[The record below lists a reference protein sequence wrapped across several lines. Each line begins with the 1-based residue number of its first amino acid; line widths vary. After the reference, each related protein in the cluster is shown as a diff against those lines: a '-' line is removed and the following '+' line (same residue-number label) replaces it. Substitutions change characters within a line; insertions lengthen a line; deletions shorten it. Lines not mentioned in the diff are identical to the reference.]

1 VSLNSSTVTAQAQY
15 NPGGVLPEVAGQNWM
30 LFGGI
35 LLVLLVLL
43 CVPLLINFGSRTLN
57 RGTQK
62 GRIKFAGQSSSA
74 SQKGHVKL
82 K

>member
-1 VSLNSSTVTAQAQY
+1 MGQSQY

-35 LLVLLVLL
+35 LVVLLILL
-43 CVPLLINFGSRTLN
+43 AVPMLVNLALHSTSGGRK
-57 RGTQK
+57 K
-62 GRIKFAGQSSSA
+62 GRVRFAGQSSSA
-74 SQKGHVKL
+74 PQKGHVKL